1 MMTSTQIIPFV
12 PVSVDLD
19 YPHLP
24 SMANDYQRW
33 KKFMLLRNVLPPKRL
48 IYLDTRAA
56 QKIEGCYDFKPT
68 IADISF
74 SLSSLIEINKS

>member
-1 MMTSTQIIPFV
+1 MMASTQIIPFV

-33 KKFMLLRNVLPPKRL
+33 KKFMFMRNVLPPKRL

-56 QKIEGCYDFKPT
+56 QKLKGVMILNQP
-68 IADISF
+68 
-74 SLSSLIEINKS
+74 SLISAFLLPP